1 MRRIL
6 SYVLMAIGVCL
17 IGYFGYVFALFNSS
31 ENPLL
36 EPLVTGPVLSSIGLI
51 GLGVTSLVI
60 GVWLRLTLDHRHAR

>member
-17 IGYFGYVFALFNSS
+17 IGYFGYIFALFNNS